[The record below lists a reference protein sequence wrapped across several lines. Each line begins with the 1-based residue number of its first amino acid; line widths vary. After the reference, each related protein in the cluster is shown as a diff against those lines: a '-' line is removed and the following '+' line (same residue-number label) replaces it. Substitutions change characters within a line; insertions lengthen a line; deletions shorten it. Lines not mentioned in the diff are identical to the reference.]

1 MTEGL
6 AVELA
11 GLRSFSIVMPA
22 YNVVTQRGETVFRET
37 LESIAASCR
46 YLQQHFPYATEGELI
61 LISDGSTDTTCDV
74 ATEGWPNTVPLQL
87 VGLPTNIGIA
97 AARNMGV
104 RLAKGEVIFFC
115 DADDLY
121 RPEHL
126 FLALSVLNQPL
137 PQPYAPGY
145 FGAVRTGVYC
155 RDRLHPYW
163 HRSLEQT
170 LVLNLAV
177 RREVHEF
184 IGGFPEEEVFRQFRY
199 GAEDVAYAHWLH
211 RFCHT
216 ARLEQQTVEYRR
228 FPDSFF
234 DRQLKKFQA
243 APGTVADDLDASDRQ
258 QEAQIQQIMATRL
271 QELQAKAAQLV
282 A

>member
-46 YLQQHFPYATEGELI
+46 YLQQHFPYATAGELI
-61 LISDGSTDTTCDV
+61 LVSDGSTDHTCDV
-74 ATEGWPNTVPLQL
+74 ATAQWPDVVPLQL
-87 VGLPTNIGIA
+87 VGLPTNMGIA

-115 DADDLY
+115 DGDDLY

-137 PQPYAPGY
+137 PAPYAPAY

-211 RFCHT
+211 QFCHT
-216 ARLEQQTVEYRR
+216 ARLQQQTVEYRR
-228 FPDSFF
+228 FPNSFF

>member
-137 PQPYAPGY
+137 PQPMP
-145 FGAVRTGVYC
+145 
-155 RDRLHPYW
+155 
-163 HRSLEQT
+163 
-170 LVLNLAV
+170 
-177 RREVHEF
+177 
-184 IGGFPEEEVFRQFRY
+184 
-199 GAEDVAYAHWLH
+199 
-211 RFCHT
+211 
-216 ARLEQQTVEYRR
+216 
-228 FPDSFF
+228 
-234 DRQLKKFQA
+234 
-243 APGTVADDLDASDRQ
+243 
-258 QEAQIQQIMATRL
+258 
-271 QELQAKAAQLV
+271 
-282 A
+282 